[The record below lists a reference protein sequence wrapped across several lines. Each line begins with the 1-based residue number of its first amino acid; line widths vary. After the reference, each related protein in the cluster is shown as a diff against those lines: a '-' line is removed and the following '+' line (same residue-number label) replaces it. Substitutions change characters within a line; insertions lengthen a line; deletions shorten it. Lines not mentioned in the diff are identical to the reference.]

1 MALIVQVILIMVSA
15 FKRLFLYE
23 EAYGFTTLRLYSH
36 AFIIFLAII
45 FILLLYKIY
54 KDKRENAFAFRAFVS
69 IVVFLTVMN
78 ILNPDVFI
86 ARRNIER
93 FATTGNLDIY
103 YLSSLSDDAVPETV
117 KILNISNKDL
127 RKSFARDLYWRTQYD
142 SYFLSQ
148 WQSFNISRM
157 NADNILKSKMT
168 DLEQYKDYQQQN
180 VNSIVPNK

>member
-1 MALIVQVILIMVSA
+1 
-15 FKRLFLYE
+15 
-23 EAYGFTTLRLYSH
+23 
-36 AFIIFLAII
+36 
-45 FILLLYKIY
+45 
-54 KDKRENAFAFRAFVS
+54 
-69 IVVFLTVMN
+69 MN

-93 FATTGNLDIY
+93 FATTGKLDTY

-127 RKSFARDLYWRTQYD
+127 KKSFARDLYWRTQYD
-142 SYFLSQ
+142 SYFFSQ

-180 VNSIVPNK
+180 VNSIVPNE